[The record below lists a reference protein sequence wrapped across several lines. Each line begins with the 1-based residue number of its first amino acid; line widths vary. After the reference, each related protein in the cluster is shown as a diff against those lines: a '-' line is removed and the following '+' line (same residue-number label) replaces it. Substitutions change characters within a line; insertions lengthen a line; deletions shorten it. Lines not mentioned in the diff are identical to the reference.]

1 MDEEIPEEVLLFY
14 SLRTCRRRQ
23 KTNKKRKGDDFELK
37 TLFVK
42 KSNMENK
49 AH

>member
-1 MDEEIPEEVLLFY
+1 MDEGIPEEVLLFY
-14 SLRTCRRRQ
+14 SLRRCRRRQ

-42 KSNMENK
+42 KKQYGE
-49 AH
+49 